1 MIDYCWQGNYLNN
14 KQIKKINKFIEKNFN
29 GFENKEHHATHNN
42 KSVKNTITKI
52 INFEKIKKVIPNI
65 QETIHYLN
73 REYFGYDIY
82 NFCLHENVNHNIY
95 SSEQKGSY
103 DWHTDASK
111 KSKTDI
117 KLTALINLSEEK
129 FEGGNF
135 LIFNGTP
142 YEVLELRNPGTIIIF
157 KSHLNHKVEP
167 VTLGVRKSLT
177 FFIQG
182 PSFK

>member
-1 MIDYCWQGNYLNN
+1 MFDYCWLDNYLNN
-14 KQIKKINKFIEKNFN
+14 KDIKKINKFIEKNFDD
-29 GFENKEHHATHNN
+29 FENKEHHATHNN
-42 KSVKNTITKI
+42 KSVKNTITKL
-52 INFEKIKKVIPNI
+52 INFEKIKKIIPNI

-82 NFCLHENVNHNIY
+82 NLSSHENVNHNIY
-95 SSEQKGSY
+95 SSKQNGSY

-111 KSKTDI
+111 KSKIDI

-142 YEVLELRNPGTIIIF
+142 YEVLELRNPGTIVVF
-157 KSHLNHKVEP
+157 KSYLNHKVEP
-167 VTLGVRKSLT
+167 VTLGIRKSLT

-182 PSFK
+182 PNFK